1 MLIDEKIM
9 GTFSNKKQVQLLITP
24 SVQRQHSITFH
35 VCDLFLTKNENLT
48 LNMRKGKLV
57 VLKFS

>member
-1 MLIDEKIM
+1 MKKIM

-24 SVQRQHSITFH
+24 SVQRQ